1 MGVCVC
7 VCDSL
12 SLALSLSLSPTF
24 VQAAAVLCGQGLV
37 SSKNQHFGCT
47 LVGTWDWLLAVIRI
61 SILAVPFFSGSL
73 VVIAAIYH
81 FPIMLMIK
89 PIRNFKG

>member
-1 MGVCVC
+1 VCVC
-7 VCDSL
+7 VSVT
-12 SLALSLSLSPTF
+12 LSLSLSLSF

-61 SILAVPFFSGSL
+61 SILGCTFSGSL
-73 VVIAAIYH
+73 VVIAAIHH
-81 FPIMLMIK
+81 FPIMLMIRR
-89 PIRNFKG
+89 IRNFKG